1 MECHSLE
8 THPNVLCTNGYYG
21 YQPLLNGSAETVAH
35 SNGHV
40 ACWNPASAAVCAWPR
55 KRSRDCFVNGDTGE
69 GRAEGELLALKT
81 AKVTF

>member
-8 THPNVLCTNGYYG
+8 AHPNVLCTNGYYG
-21 YQPLLNGSAETVAH
+21 YQPLMNGSAETVAPT
-35 SNGHV
+35 NGHV
-40 ACWNPASAAVCAWPR
+40 AQWSPASASVYTWPR

-69 GRAEGELLALKT
+69 GRSEAELLVVKT